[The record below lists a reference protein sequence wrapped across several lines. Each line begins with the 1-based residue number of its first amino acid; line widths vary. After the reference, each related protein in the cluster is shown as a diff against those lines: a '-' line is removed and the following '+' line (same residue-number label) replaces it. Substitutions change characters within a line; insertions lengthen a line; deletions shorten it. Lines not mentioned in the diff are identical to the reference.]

1 MRFPFR
7 LLCLSLVFTIPDLA
21 APQTLHSSCE
31 AGDLPGLDKRHT
43 FWKARAPP
51 NILFILTDDQGI
63 RSDSLIM
70 VQSLPIRSRFAYE
83 LP

>member
-1 MRFPFR
+1 MPFPFG
-7 LLCLSLVFTIPDLA
+7 LLCLILLLVVLNSAT
-21 APQTLHSSCE
+21 PQTLHSSYE
-31 AGDLPGLDKRHT
+31 AGELPGLYKRHA
-43 FWKARAPP
+43 FWKARAPQ

-70 VQSLPIRSRFAYE
+70 VQSLLIRSRLAHE